1 MKEDISVRL
10 SEKSYGIEPDM
21 KLRSSV
27 ERTDLEQVTSFES
40 ELTSANDAVSKKEQ
54 KFYKEQQK
62 EEDTPLS
69 LTMVGD
75 MIMSMFSA
83 KSTLSEVELQD
94 IRLQEPGVNGT
105 QKSVHA
111 NEQVP
116 RSLQASA
123 AEANQKIFSE
133 ITPEFKALF
142 SEQGKKFE
150 LSSLKNSSDFLVPR
164 ISMDALFS
172 DLVKRVQFMKDG
184 DVSHVKLDLE
194 PEDLGRLEVLL
205 SMQDKKVVIHIMSNT
220 GAKQILDTKL
230 DALEQALNAQGF
242 LLEYAEVEVSSG
254 SAGDQGQERFFQVEN
269 GKKVSCPDYDML
281 KIVERP
287 DIMGSLNSW
296 LADVMVN
303 YVA

>member
-10 SEKSYGIEPDM
+10 SEKSYSIEPDM
-21 KLRSSV
+21 KLRASV
-27 ERTDLEQVTSFES
+27 ERTDLDQVTSFES

-54 KFYKEQQK
+54 KFYEEQQK
-62 EEDTPLS
+62 EDEIPRS
-69 LTMVGD
+69 SGMIGD

-83 KSTLSEVELQD
+83 KSTVSEVQLQD
-94 IRLQEPGVNGT
+94 IQQDDHTSDVLLKNDDIRT
-105 QKSVHA
+105 QL
-111 NEQVP
+111 P
-116 RSLQASA
+116 RSLQDSA
-123 AEANQKIFSE
+123 TEANQKIFSE
-133 ITPEFKALF
+133 ITPEFKTLF
-142 SEQGKKFE
+142 SEQGKNFE
-150 LSSLKNSSDFLVPR
+150 LLALKSSSDFLVPR
-164 ISMDALFS
+164 LSVDALFS

-194 PEDLGRLEVLL
+194 PENLGRLEVLL

-220 GAKQILDTKL
+220 EAKQILDTKL
-230 DALEQALNAQGF
+230 DALEQALSAQGF
-242 LLEYAEVEVSSG
+242 QLEYAEVEVSAGSSG
-254 SAGDQGQERFFQVEN
+254 EQGQERFFQVEN